1 MTTADI
7 AVTFVAFIVVYTV
20 IGAVDAWLLVRAA
33 RLSLDDAG
41 EEAEGA
47 ELAGLVY

>member
-1 MTTADI
+1 L
-7 AVTFVAFIVVYTV
+7 VYTLIGV
-20 IGAVDAWLLVRAA
+20 IDAWLLVRAA
-33 RLSLDDAG
+33 RLGLDDAD